1 MIGCA
6 AWILDVELAQ
16 NYVTLRTLLH
26 RLFNLWTQNI
36 IISIRIRATEP
47 LTDLL
52 RLTIS
57 VMRELF

>member
-6 AWILDVELAQ
+6 AWILNVELAQ

-57 VMRELF
+57 IMRELF